1 MKSKSLILGILILV
15 SSCSGF
21 YRTAIN
27 ASSNL
32 LYKASA
38 SVEGEGNLDMAR
50 LSIPGN
56 LLLIEGLL
64 AESPNNDEILAILIK
79 GYAGYA
85 FAINETDLLS
95 DQLENKSDEIN
106 KKSALLNYTKAF
118 NFGRRYL
125 KQRNIDWKVF
135 EDRVFTEQKGEAYL
149 GQFLSSSKI
158 DLEVVLFTAH
168 ALASMINLQK
178 DDIGVI
184 AKLPIAKTMFDWVC
198 SKDSTINFG
207 TCDIFMASYEAG
219 RPKMLGG
226 NPEKGKEIF
235 VRAME
240 KYPHNWLIRLSYIQY
255 YLIPQGDEEGFKK
268 EMEVLSQKNIEFY
281 KQQIYSVNDGSPA
294 WALESRLRLY
304 QSLALKRYQIIE
316 KNKKNLF

>member
-1 MKSKSLILGILILV
+1 M
-15 SSCSGF
+15 
-21 YRTAIN
+21 
-27 ASSNL
+27 
-32 LYKASA
+32 
-38 SVEGEGNLDMAR
+38 
-50 LSIPGN
+50 
-56 LLLIEGLL
+56 
-64 AESPNNDEILAILIK
+64 LAILVK

-95 DQLENKSDEIN
+95 DQLENKPDDVN
-106 KKSALLNYTKAF
+106 KKIALLNYTKAF
-118 NFGRRYL
+118 NYGRRYL
-125 KQRNIDWKVF
+125 KQKNIDWKNF
-135 EDRVFTEQKGEAYL
+135 EDRIFTEQKGGEYL
-149 GQFLSSSKI
+149 GQNLSSSKL

-184 AKLPIAKTMFDWVC
+184 AKLPVAKTMFDWVC
-198 SKDSTINFG
+198 AKDSTINFG

-226 NPEKGKEIF
+226 NPDKGREIF
-235 VRAME
+235 IRAME

-268 EMEVLSQKNIEFY
+268 EMELFSQKNADFY
-281 KQQIYSVNDGSPA
+281 KHQIYSLAEGVPE
-294 WALESRLRLY
+294 WATESRLRLY